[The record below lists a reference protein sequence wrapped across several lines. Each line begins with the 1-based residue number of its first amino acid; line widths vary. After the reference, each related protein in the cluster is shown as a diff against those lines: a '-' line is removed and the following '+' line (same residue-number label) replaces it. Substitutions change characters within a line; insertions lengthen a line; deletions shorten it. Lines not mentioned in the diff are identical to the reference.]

1 MKKIKWNDV
10 RLVLMIGVMV
20 FLYSFSTKRNEA
32 RKIVKTD
39 VEFTGENNPFV
50 THETVNNLLIQNFN
64 GASTIQKDKLD
75 LNSLEHTLDK
85 NKMIEKVEVYATI
98 DGTLK
103 ALVTQKTPIA
113 RVSNEEGSYYIDYQ
127 GEEVPLSD
135 TYTARVPLLSGEV
148 NEENRA
154 GLVEVFKKIHDD
166 DFLKKNITGVQI
178 LPTGSM
184 IMTNRNYDYRIL
196 FGKSINV
203 DKKFNN
209 YKAFFQHALRDT
221 LIGKYKL
228 INLKFT
234 QQVVCT
240 K

>member
-20 FLYSFSTKRNEA
+20 FLYSFSTMRNGN

-39 VEFTGENNPFV
+39 VAFTGENNPFV

-64 GASTIQKDKLD
+64 GASTVQKDKLD
-75 LNSLEHTLDK
+75 LNSLEHTLDS
-85 NKMIEKVEVYATI
+85 NKMIEKAEVYATI

-113 RVSNEEGSYYIDYQ
+113 RVSNEKGSYYIDYQ
-127 GEEVPLSD
+127 GEEMPLSD

-148 NEENRA
+148 NEENRV

>member
-50 THETVNNLLIQNFN
+50 THETVNNLLIQNFK

-127 GEEVPLSD
+127 GEEMPLSD

>member
-20 FLYSFSTKRNEA
+20 FLYSFSTMRNGN

-39 VEFTGENNPFV
+39 VAFTGENNPFV

-64 GASTIQKDKLD
+64 GASSIRKDKLD
-75 LNSLEHTLDK
+75 LNSLEHTLDS
-85 NKMIEKVEVYATI
+85 NKMIEKAEVYATI

-113 RVSNEEGSYYIDYQ
+113 RVSTEKGSYYIDYQ
-127 GEEVPLSD
+127 GEEMPLSD
-135 TYTARVPLLSGEV
+135 NFAARVPLLSGEM
-148 NEENRA
+148 NKENRA
-154 GLVEVFKKIHDD
+154 GLVEVFKKIHND
-166 DFLKKNITGVQI
+166 DFLKKNITGVLV
-178 LPTGSM
+178 LPTGSLE
-184 IMTNRNYDYRIL
+184 MTNRNYQYRIL
-196 FGKSINV
+196 FGRPINI
-203 DKKFNN
+203 DKKFDN
-209 YKAFFQHALRDT
+209 YKAFYQHALKDT
-221 LIGKYKL
+221 LIEKYKL

>member
-20 FLYSFSTKRNEA
+20 FLYSFSTMRNGN

-39 VEFTGENNPFV
+39 VAFTGENNPFV

-64 GASTIQKDKLD
+64 GASSIRKDKLD
-75 LNSLEHTLDK
+75 LNSLEHTLDS
-85 NKMIEKVEVYATI
+85 NKMIEKAEVYATI

-113 RVSNEEGSYYIDYQ
+113 RVSTEKGLYYIDYQ
-127 GEEVPLSD
+127 GEEMPLSD
-135 TYTARVPLLSGEV
+135 NFAARVPLLSGEM
-148 NEENRA
+148 NKENRA
-154 GLVEVFKKIHDD
+154 GLVEVFKKIHND
-166 DFLKKNITGVQI
+166 DFLKKNITGVLV
-178 LPTGSM
+178 LPTGSLE
-184 IMTNRNYDYRIL
+184 MTNRNYQYRIL
-196 FGKSINV
+196 FGRPINI
-203 DKKFNN
+203 DKKFDN
-209 YKAFFQHALRDT
+209 YKAFYQHALKDT
-221 LIGKYKL
+221 LIEKYKL

>member
-50 THETVNNLLIQNFN
+50 AHETVNNLLIQNFN

-127 GEEVPLSD
+127 GEEMPLSD

>member
-127 GEEVPLSD
+127 GEEMPLSD
-135 TYTARVPLLSGEV
+135 TYAARVPLLSGEV

>member
-1 MKKIKWNDV
+1 MRKIKWTDV
-10 RLVLMIGVMV
+10 RLMLMIAVMI
-20 FLYSFSTKRNEA
+20 FLYAFSTARNEV

-39 VEFTGENNPFV
+39 VAFTGENNPFV

-64 GASTIQKDKLD
+64 GASSIRKDKLD
-75 LNSLEHTLDK
+75 LNSLERTLDN
-85 NKMIEKVEVYATI
+85 NKMIEKAEVYATI

-113 RVSNEEGSYYIDYQ
+113 RVSSEKGTYYIDYQ
-127 GEEVPLSD
+127 GEEMPLSD
-135 TYTARVPLLSGEV
+135 NYAARVPLLSGEI
-148 NEENRA
+148 EEEKRT
-154 GLVEVFKKIHDD
+154 GLIEVFQKINDD

-178 LPTGSM
+178 LPTGSLM
-184 IMTNRNYDYRIL
+184 MTVRDYEYRIL
-196 FGKSINV
+196 FGKTINV
-203 DKKFNN
+203 DKKFGN
-209 YKAFFQHALRDT
+209 YKAFYQHALKDT
-221 LIGKYKL
+221 LIGNYKL

>member
-20 FLYSFSTKRNEA
+20 FLYSFSTTRNEA

-127 GEEVPLSD
+127 GEEMPLSD

>member
-127 GEEVPLSD
+127 GEEMPLSD

-148 NEENRA
+148 NEQNRA

>member
-1 MKKIKWNDV
+1 MKKIKWSDV
-10 RLVLMIGVMV
+10 RLVLMIGVMI
-20 FLYSFSTKRNEA
+20 FLYSFSTMRNEA

-39 VEFTGENNPFV
+39 VAFTGENNPFV

-75 LNSLEHTLDK
+75 LNSLEHALDK
-85 NKMIEKVEVYATI
+85 NKMIEKAEVYATI

-113 RVSNEEGSYYIDYQ
+113 RVSNEKGSYYIDYQ
-127 GEEVPLSD
+127 GEEMPLSD
-135 TYTARVPLLSGEV
+135 NFAARVPLLSGEM
-148 NEENRA
+148 NEENKA

-178 LPTGSM
+178 LPTGSLE
-184 IMTNRNYDYRIL
+184 MTNRNYEYRIL
-196 FGKSINV
+196 FGRTINI

-209 YKAFFQHALRDT
+209 YKAFYQHALKDT
-221 LIGKYKL
+221 LVGKYKL

>member
-64 GASTIQKDKLD
+64 GASTVQKDKLD

-127 GEEVPLSD
+127 GEEMPLSD

>member
-1 MKKIKWNDV
+1 MKKIKWADV
-10 RLVLMIGVMV
+10 RLVLMVGVMI
-20 FLYSFSTKRNEA
+20 FLYSFSTMRNSS

-39 VEFTGENNPFV
+39 VAFTGENNPFV

-64 GASTIQKDKLD
+64 GASTLRKDKLD
-75 LNSLEHTLDK
+75 LNSLEHTLDQ

-103 ALVTQKTPIA
+103 AFVTQKTPIA
-113 RVSNEEGSYYIDYQ
+113 RVSHEKGSYYIDYQ
-127 GEEVPLSD
+127 GEEMPLSD

-184 IMTNRNYDYRIL
+184 IMTNRNYEYRIL
-196 FGKSINV
+196 FGKCINV

-209 YKAFFQHALRDT
+209 YKAFYQHALRDT
-221 LIGKYKL
+221 LVGKYKS

>member
-1 MKKIKWNDV
+1 MRKIKWTDV
-10 RLVLMIGVMV
+10 RLVLMLGVMI
-20 FLYSFSTKRNEA
+20 FLYSFSSKRNGT

-39 VEFTGENNPFV
+39 VAFTGENNPFI

-64 GASTIQKDKLD
+64 GASTIRKDKLD
-75 LNSLEHTLDK
+75 LNSLEHTLDS

-113 RVSNEEGSYYIDYQ
+113 RVSNEKGSYYIDYQ
-127 GEEVPLSD
+127 GEEMPLSE

-148 NEENRA
+148 NDENKA
-154 GLVEVFKKIHDD
+154 GLVEIFRKIHDD

-196 FGKSINV
+196 FGKSINA

-209 YKAFFQHALRDT
+209 YKAFYQHALKDT
-221 LIGKYKL
+221 LIGEYKL

>member
-127 GEEVPLSD
+127 GEEMPLSD

>member
-1 MKKIKWNDV
+1 MKRIKWSDV
-10 RLVLMIGVMV
+10 RLVLMIGAMI
-20 FLYSFSTKRNEA
+20 FLYSFSTMRNA
-32 RKIVKTD
+32 NRKIVKTD
-39 VEFTGENNPFV
+39 VEFTGKNNPFV

-113 RVSNEEGSYYIDYQ
+113 RVSNENGSYYIDYQ
-127 GEEVPLSD
+127 GEEMPLSD

-154 GLVEVFKKIHDD
+154 GLVAVFKKIHDD